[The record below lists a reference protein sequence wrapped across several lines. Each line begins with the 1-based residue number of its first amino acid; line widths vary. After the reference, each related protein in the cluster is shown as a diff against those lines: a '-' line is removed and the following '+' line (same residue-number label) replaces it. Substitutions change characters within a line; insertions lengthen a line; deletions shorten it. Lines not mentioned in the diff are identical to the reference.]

1 MFKMLSTQAS
11 YSSFYSKIA
20 FLTLKNVICTNVS
33 SSSFEVART
42 CCMHDPVVYNSKG
55 KGENY
60 LYRLSPAREGL
71 TVIHSGAA
79 SSKSFNRSSTSPA
92 PTHKVLLIG

>member
-1 MFKMLSTQAS
+1 
-11 YSSFYSKIA
+11 
-20 FLTLKNVICTNVS
+20 
-33 SSSFEVART
+33 
-42 CCMHDPVVYNSKG
+42 MHDPVVYNSKG